1 MFPPNRRKDH
11 DLTDL
16 FALPGRTLREGKR
29 NLRKSLKPVAKAL
42 LPTVASIAGETIAR
56 RKPPRVAAA
65 RVPAAATEPAP
76 VTPSIIDTVAG
87 GGSLAP
93 TIIREARSSIAAGEA
108 QTVLSAGHS
117 LRASGSPA
125 NVVRS
130 LRGMALLVI
139 SGTDLA
145 WREFRGIDDDRIV
158 NLCPAEYFAAAFGQ
172 APDEAAKILERL
184 LANQG
189 HEDWSPADLLSVAR
203 MAFARNQLDA
213 ARLLAVH
220 GLHRPPHALT
230 RLQHRELER
239 LQTWFPEGSRRRP
252 LEKPQAAVNFG
263 LLSYQQP
270 DAWSRNVGD
279 YIQTLSSIGHLVRHS
294 NLEFVGDPDLVQFL
308 ENARSRVKDER
319 RLDTAG
325 ATVGVVETFR
335 DASPLQDIPENTW
348 AFAFGWYMHHTFG
361 QTFNFPFHPNIRPIF
376 VSFHVNKPD
385 MLTPEAIK
393 YLKKYGPVGCRD
405 WQTVALLRAARVP
418 AFFSGCMTTT
428 VDTVFRRDGSDD
440 RTATAFVDAPKTGEG
455 DVLLQTQR
463 SMREMPFAAKLGT
476 AVEWVG
482 NYHER
487 YRYISTSRLHCF
499 LPARSV
505 GCEVEFHPKNPS
517 DVRFGGLI
525 GTTPQDFDKIRQG
538 ILDKLAAVVPLIA
551 GGASEDV
558 VYAKWAEVCA
568 PAMAEADRFLAMKP
582 AAEPTTE
589 DISLMARS
597 AASSVASDGGAV
609 DVVIDLRPGR
619 AEYLQRLVDSIAA
632 STTAEVRLWVP
643 DHDIPEEVKSG
654 LRLPSPSLSV
664 HWLSGAAL
672 SGGFGSV
679 SAQQRR
685 NVLLALVP
693 EILAGS
699 RRAVYI
705 NDAVM
710 LRADIADLLRA
721 ELNGQVVAA
730 RDEHRKGYQ
739 SGFRLLRSISIRHRN
754 DHAKA
759 MEMVAVSHALHPFD
773 FRVFDASVLV
783 MDLEAARSSGVAR
796 SVVSLLVNY
805 KMDFGEALNAVLGAA
820 RTPLDPKWNYSPLLG
835 DGHEARLVNWRDGR
849 KPWSSGYA
857 PFAEEWRRL

>member
-1 MFPPNRRKDH
+1 M
-11 DLTDL
+11 TDL

-29 NLRKSLKPVAKAL
+29 SLRKSLKPVAKAV
-42 LPTVASIAGETIAR
+42 LPTVAGIAGETIAP
-56 RKPPRVAAA
+56 RKPA
-65 RVPAAATEPAP
+65 RVPAASVPAVSAEREPAA
-76 VTPSIIDTVAG
+76 PSIIEIVAG

-93 TIIREARSSIAAGEA
+93 TIIREARSAIAAGEA

-117 LRASGSPA
+117 LRASGSPV
-125 NVVRS
+125 NIVRS

-145 WREFRGIDDDRIV
+145 WREFRDIDDDRIL
-158 NLCPAEYFAAAFGQ
+158 NLCPAEYFAAAFGE
-172 APDEAAKILERL
+172 APDEASETLERL

-189 HEDWSPADLLSVAR
+189 HEEWPAAAVLSVAGV
-203 MAFARNQLDA
+203 AFARNRLDA
-213 ARLLAVH
+213 ARLLTLH
-220 GLHRPPHALT
+220 GLGRPLHSLT
-230 RLQHRELER
+230 RLQRRELER

-294 NLEFVGDPDLVQFL
+294 NLEFAGDPDLVQFL
-308 ENARSRVKDER
+308 EGARSRVKDER
-319 RLDTAG
+319 RLDSAK

-335 DASPLQDIPENTW
+335 DASTLQDIPENTW

-361 QTFNFPFHPNIRPIF
+361 QTFNFPFHANIRPIF
-376 VSFHVNKPD
+376 ISFHVNKPD
-385 MLTPEAIK
+385 MLTPEAID
-393 YLKKYGPVGCRD
+393 YLKAYGPVGCRD
-405 WQTVALLRAARVP
+405 WQTVALLRAAGVP

-428 VDTVFRRDGSDD
+428 VDTVFRREGSDD

-455 DVLLQTQR
+455 DILLQTQR
-463 SMREMPFAAKLGT
+463 NMREMSFTDKLGT

-487 YRYISTSRLHCF
+487 YRNISTSRLHCF

-505 GCEVEFHPKNPS
+505 GCDVDFHPKNPS

-582 AAEPTTE
+582 AVEPTAE
-589 DISLMARS
+589 DISGMARS
-597 AASSVASDGGAV
+597 ALSSDGKAV
-609 DVVIDLRPGR
+609 DVVVDLRPGR
-619 AEYLQRLVDSIAA
+619 AEHLQRLVNSIAA
-632 STTAEVRLWVP
+632 ATTAEVRLWVP
-643 DHDIPEEVKSG
+643 DHDIPQDVKNN

-664 HWLSGAAL
+664 QWLSGKEL
-672 SGGFGSV
+672 SGGFGPV

-699 RRAVYI
+699 SRAVYI

-710 LRADIADLLRA
+710 LRADIADLLRT
-721 ELNGQVVAA
+721 ELGGQVVAA

-739 SGFRLLRSISIRHRN
+739 SGFRLLRSISIRHRAN
-754 DHAKA
+754 HAKA

-783 MDLEAARSSGVAR
+783 MDLEAARSAGVAR
-796 SVVSLLVNY
+796 SVVGLLVNY

-820 RTPLDPKWNYSPLLG
+820 RSPLDPAWNYSPLLG

>member
-1 MFPPNRRKDH
+1 M
-11 DLTDL
+11 TDL

-29 NLRKSLKPVAKAL
+29 NLRKSLKPVAKAV
-42 LPTVASIAGETIAR
+42 LPTVAGIAGETIAP
-56 RKPPRVAAA
+56 RKPA
-65 RVPAAATEPAP
+65 RVPAASAPAVSAERKP
-76 VTPSIIDTVAG
+76 ETPSIINIVAG

-93 TIIREARSSIAAGEA
+93 TIIGEARSAIAAGEA

-117 LRASGSPA
+117 LRASGSPV
-125 NVVRS
+125 NIVRS
-130 LRGMALLVI
+130 VRGMALLVI

-172 APDEAAKILERL
+172 APDEAAETLERL

-189 HEDWSPADLLSVAR
+189 HADWPAAAVLSVAG

-213 ARLLAVH
+213 ARLLAAH
-220 GLHRPPHALT
+220 GLGRPVHALT

-252 LEKPQAAVNFG
+252 LEKPQTAVNFG

-308 ENARSRVKDER
+308 EGARSRVKDER
-319 RLDTAG
+319 RLDTAE

-335 DASPLQDIPENTW
+335 DASTLQDIPENTW

-385 MLTPEAIK
+385 MLTPEAID
-393 YLKKYGPVGCRD
+393 YLKKYSPVGCRD
-405 WQTVALLRAARVP
+405 WQTVALLRAAGVP

-428 VDTVFRRDGSDD
+428 VDTVFRRDGGDD

-463 SMREMPFAAKLGT
+463 SMREMSFTDKLGT

-505 GCEVEFHPKNPS
+505 GCEVEFLPKNPS
-517 DVRFGGLI
+517 DVRFAGLI
-525 GTTPQDFDKIRQG
+525 GTTPQDFDRIRQG
-538 ILDKLAAVVPLIA
+538 ILDKLAAIVPLIA

-558 VYAKWAEVCA
+558 VYAEWAEVCA

-582 AAEPTTE
+582 AAEPTVE

-597 AASSVASDGGAV
+597 AASPVASGGGAV
-609 DVVIDLRPGR
+609 DVVIDLRPGG
-619 AEYLQRLVDSIAA
+619 AGHLQRLVNSIATA
-632 STTAEVRLWVP
+632 TTAEVRLWVP
-643 DHDIPEEVKSG
+643 DHDIPEDVKSG

-664 HWLSGAAL
+664 HWLSGAEL

-710 LRADIADLLRA
+710 LRSDIADLLRA
-721 ELNGQVVAA
+721 ELDGQVVAA

-739 SGFRLLRSISIRHRN
+739 SGFRLLRSISIRHRA

-759 MEMVAVSHALHPFD
+759 MEMVAVTHALHPFD

-820 RTPLDPKWNYSPLLG
+820 RTPLDPRWNYSPLLG
-835 DGHEARLVNWRDGR
+835 DGDDARLVNWRDGR
-849 KPWSSGYA
+849 KPWSSAYA